1 MILMKAVLSTG
12 LGGEG
17 QTNRMGAVGDV
28 PRGPP
33 EAHGGGGGHWQ
44 EPSQVPTGARDL
56 GSRMRRVSW
65 ERGQQK

>member
-17 QTNRMGAVGDV
+17 QTNHMGAVGDV

-33 EAHGGGGGHWQ
+33 EAHGGGGGALAGTI
-44 EPSQVPTGARDL
+44 TGSNRC
-56 GSRMRRVSW
+56 S
-65 ERGQQK
+65 